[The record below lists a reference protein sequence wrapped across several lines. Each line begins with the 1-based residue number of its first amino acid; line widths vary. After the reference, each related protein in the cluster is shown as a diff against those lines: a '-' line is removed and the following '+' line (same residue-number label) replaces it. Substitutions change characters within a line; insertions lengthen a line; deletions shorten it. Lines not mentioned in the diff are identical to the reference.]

1 MIRGPLWVKRV
12 TLAVGRPLP
21 VHPDQQTIL
30 GVRRHVANVP
40 KRHARSLPHDRF
52 LRRLTMHFP
61 VPAVGGCNCGALRYR
76 VTKEPLT
83 SYICHCH
90 LCQKR
95 TGSAFSM
102 SIVFP
107 ATGLHLEKG
116 EPMKTERILANGS
129 KNCSYV
135 CGLCYSRLYTQRDG
149 SPTINLR
156 AGTLDDTGRVRP
168 VAQIWTSSA
177 QAWAVVEE
185 DGILSYSEQPADFG
199 PLIEAWKAAR

>member
-1 MIRGPLWVKRV
+1 
-12 TLAVGRPLP
+12 
-21 VHPDQQTIL
+21 
-30 GVRRHVANVP
+30 
-40 KRHARSLPHDRF
+40 
-52 LRRLTMHFP
+52 MHFP
-61 VPAVGGCNCGALRYR
+61 VPAVGGCNCGRLRYR

-90 LCQKR
+90 RCQKR

-102 SIVFP
+102 SIVIP

-116 EPMKTERILANGS
+116 EPTKTERILANGS

-135 CGLCYSRLYTQRDG
+135 CAHCHSRLYTQRDG

-156 AGTLDDTGRVRP
+156 AGTLDDTGRIRP

-177 QAWAVVEE
+177 QAWAIVKD
-185 DGILSYSEQPADFG
+185 DGILSYSEQPAEFG
-199 PLIEAWKAAR
+199 PLIEAWKNAR

>member
-1 MIRGPLWVKRV
+1 
-12 TLAVGRPLP
+12 
-21 VHPDQQTIL
+21 
-30 GVRRHVANVP
+30 
-40 KRHARSLPHDRF
+40 
-52 LRRLTMHFP
+52 MHFA
-61 VPAVGGCNCGALRYR
+61 VPAVGGCNCARLRYR
-76 VTKEPLT
+76 ITKEPLT

-90 LCQKR
+90 RCQKR

-107 ATGLHLEKG
+107 ATALHLEKG
-116 EPMKTERILANGS
+116 QPVKTERTLANGS

-135 CGLCYSRLYTQRDG
+135 CGQCYSRLYTQRDG

-156 AGTLDDTGRVRP
+156 AGTLDETSRIRP
-168 VAQIWTSSA
+168 VSQIWTSSA
-177 QAWAVVEE
+177 QAWAIMEE

>member
-1 MIRGPLWVKRV
+1 MY
-12 TLAVGRPLP
+12 
-21 VHPDQQTIL
+21 
-30 GVRRHVANVP
+30 
-40 KRHARSLPHDRF
+40 
-52 LRRLTMHFP
+52 FP
-61 VPAVGGCNCGALRYR
+61 VPAVGGCNCGGLRYR

-107 ATGLHLEKG
+107 ATGLHLEEG
-116 EPMKTERILANGS
+116 EPVKTERILANGS

-135 CGLCYSRLYTQRDG
+135 CGHCYSRLYTQRDG
-149 SPTINLR
+149 SPMINLR
-156 AGTLDDTGRVRP
+156 AGTLDDTSCIRP

-177 QAWAVVEE
+177 QAWAVVKD

-199 PLIEAWKAAR
+199 PLIEAWKTAH